1 MEDFGG
7 GFHKPTW
14 RDLLIVN
21 LSKLPYRI
29 TTGIIWEAGYLMR
42 RFQKK
47 DLTDEEKDV
56 LTERAVGPV
65 AWDIASPETRQEM
78 LKRELWVQDNLVEWK
93 EEEEIKNLSKWE
105 QKEFKKMKK
114 EEKKKGSK
122 QL

>member
-1 MEDFGG
+1 
-7 GFHKPTW
+7 
-14 RDLLIVN
+14 
-21 LSKLPYRI
+21 
-29 TTGIIWEAGYLMR
+29 MR